1 MKDTAKKVIAA
12 LSVAVIVLTILLGG
26 AIAVSVIVV
35 SPGRSDGTAWF
46 YVDGTLYRAVK
57 VENGTVSCP
66 DVPTV
71 AGMVFD
77 GWYSDA
83 DYTGQKTTFPALID
97 GDTAFYA
104 RRIPISEADNGYMSA
119 SIAIDGS
126 VVVANKIKPVHGI
139 NNGPVNGIGI
149 FDEPYIDASG
159 YFANMGTPYVRL
171 HDTEYPFGRDGY
183 VDIHCVFPD
192 FSADEKDITNYDFDK
207 TDEYVR
213 SIRAAVPDAEIIY
226 RLGESID
233 HTGSGG
239 YTVVPED
246 IVKWANICTEV
257 VRHYYEYGIR
267 FYEIWNEPDQSAMW
281 NGTLEQY
288 YELYRVTA
296 QAIRDEFG
304 DKVKIGGPA
313 LATSTTETIGAF
325 LKAVKG
331 YPLDFL
337 SVHAYRN
344 DPEQYNSD
352 QYSVFKNMLA
362 EHGYSDALLILDEWN
377 FVSGWDEGS
386 LADSYRIIS
395 SNKSGAYVAAS
406 LIALQNSAVDAALY
420 YDSQMTGMWC
430 GLYYKPYFDIGNE
443 SLSELIEAYKAGGA
457 EAMNSFMRKLLEEYK
472 DEPLQPLSGT
482 YAMSAYDRLYS
493 MTSPMQLS
501 VTTSG
506 HGLWAI
512 AVTDISDGTT
522 GMLVSNCAD
531 TGKNIVTNISGAD
544 IPNGTVVSGTVW
556 ECSADGKPLN
566 ATITDGTA
574 EFALGPYSFAYFEV

>member
-1 MKDTAKKVIAA
+1 MNDTVKKVIAA

-104 RRIPISEADNGYMSA
+104 RRIPFSEADNDYMSA

-126 VVVANKIKPVHGI
+126 VVVADKIKPVHGI

-149 FDEPYIDASG
+149 FDEPYIDASE
-159 YFANMGTPYVRL
+159 YFANMGAPFVRL
-171 HDTEYPFGRDGY
+171 HDTEYPFGRDCY

-213 SIRAAVPDAEIIY
+213 SILTAVPDAEIIY

-233 HTGSGG
+233 HTRSGG

-246 IVKWANICTEV
+246 IAKWANICTEV
-257 VRHYYEYGIR
+257 VRHYFYEYGIR
-267 FYEIWNEPDQSAMW
+267 FYEIWNEPDHLAMW
-281 NGTLEQY
+281 NGTPEQY

-296 QAIRDEFG
+296 QTIREEFG
-304 DKVKIGGPA
+304 EQVKIGGPA

-325 LKAVKG
+325 LNAVDG

-352 QYSVFKNMLA
+352 QYSVFKDMLA
-362 EHGYSDALLILDEWN
+362 EHGYSNALLILDEWN
-377 FVSGWDEGS
+377 FVSGWDEGF
-386 LADSYRIIS
+386 LADSYRLIS
-395 SNKSGAYVAAS
+395 SNKSGAYIAAS

-443 SLSELIEAYKAGGA
+443 SLSELLEAYMAGGA
-457 EAMNSFMRKLLEEYK
+457 EALNSFMRELLEEYK
-472 DEPLQPLSGT
+472 DEQLQPLSGT
-482 YAMSAYDRLYS
+482 
-493 MTSPMQLS
+493 
-501 VTTSG
+501 
-506 HGLWAI
+506 
-512 AVTDISDGTT
+512 
-522 GMLVSNCAD
+522 
-531 TGKNIVTNISGAD
+531 
-544 IPNGTVVSGTVW
+544 
-556 ECSADGKPLN
+556 
-566 ATITDGTA
+566 
-574 EFALGPYSFAYFEV
+574 

>member
-1 MKDTAKKVIAA
+1 MYLRSRARY
-12 LSVAVIVLTILLGG
+12 LT
-26 AIAVSVIVV
+26 V
-35 SPGRSDGTAWF
+35 GTP
-46 YVDGTLYRAVK
+46 TL
-57 VENGTVSCP
+57 TTP
-66 DVPTV
+66 DK
-71 AGMVFD
+71 
-77 GWYSDA
+77 
-83 DYTGQKTTFPALID
+83 KTTFPAHID

-104 RRIPISEADNGYMSA
+104 QRIPFSEADNDYMSA

-126 VVVANKIKPVHGI
+126 VVVADKMKPVHGI

-149 FDEPYIDASG
+149 FDEPYIDASE
-159 YFANMGTPYVRL
+159 YFANMGTPFVRL

-192 FSADEKDITNYDFDK
+192 FSADEKVITNYDFDK
-207 TDEYVR
+207 TDEYVQ
-213 SIRAAVPDAEIIY
+213 SILTAVPDAEIIY

-257 VRHYYEYGIR
+257 VRHYFNEYGIR
-267 FYEIWNEPDQSAMW
+267 YYEIWNEPDQSAMW

-296 QAIRDEFG
+296 QAIREEFG
-304 DKVKIGGPA
+304 EQVKIGGPA

-325 LKAVKG
+325 LKAIDG

-362 EHGYSDALLILDEWN
+362 EHGYSNALLILDEWN

-386 LADSYRIIS
+386 LAESYRIIS
-395 SNKSGAYVAAS
+395 SNKSGAYIAAS

-443 SLSELIEAYKAGGA
+443 RLSELIEAYMTGGA
-457 EAMNSFMRKLLEEYK
+457 EALNSFMRGLLEEYK
-472 DEPLQPLSGT
+472 DKPLQPLSGT
-482 YAMSAYDRLYS
+482 YAMNAYDRLYS
-493 MTSPMQLS
+493 MTSPMQLR
-501 VTTSG
+501 VTTSE

-522 GMLVSNCAD
+522 GMIVSNCAD
-531 TGKNIVTNISGAD
+531 TGKNIVANISGVD

-566 ATITDGTA
+566 ATITDGKA
-574 EFALGPYSFAYFEV
+574 VFALGPYSFAYFEIQA